1 MLTHTLHL
9 SHLGQQAP
17 TNRAAATATATATA
31 TVEPKPAPAQGTT
44 PAALPSAAL
53 LKGHKTVA
61 ISHNGMLYTLQA
73 TKLGKL
79 ILTK

>member
-1 MLTHTLHL
+1 MLNHTLHPTRL
-9 SHLGQQAP
+9 ATLAHQAP
-17 TNRAAATATATATA
+17 ACA
-31 TVEPKPAPAQGTT
+31 PAPGNTST
-44 PAALPSAAL
+44 PLPSAAL

>member
-17 TNRAAATATATATA
+17 TNRAAAAA